1 MSWRVLL
8 VWAWVVLCL
17 TAWLAVAA
25 LVAGCTVNACK
36 MTVGDHTHAPVTCD
50 GRR

>member
-25 LVAGCTVNACK
+25 LVAGCTVNACSVK
-36 MTVGDHTHAPVTCD
+36 AGTNNAPIVCD
-50 GRR
+50 RRS